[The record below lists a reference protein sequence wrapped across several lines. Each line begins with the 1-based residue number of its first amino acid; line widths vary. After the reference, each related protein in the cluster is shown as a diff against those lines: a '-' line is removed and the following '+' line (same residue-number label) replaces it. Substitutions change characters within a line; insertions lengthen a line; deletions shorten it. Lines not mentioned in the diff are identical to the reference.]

1 MSKNELL
8 ASLKNEPEADAMAGY
23 IHPFPCLSC
32 GGAVHVI
39 PVADIE
45 LSAGFACENC
55 GEVLYF
61 AGVSSDTGKYL
72 KGWIRPEEKAG
83 ARLANPYPDDPLGDA
98 PF

>member
-1 MSKNELL
+1 M
-8 ASLKNEPEADAMAGY
+8 EPQADLFAGRL
-23 IHPFPCLSC
+23 HPLPCLSC

-39 PVADIE
+39 PAADIE

-61 AGVSSDTGKYL
+61 VGYSDTLKYIR
-72 KGWIRPEEKAG
+72 GWLNPTEHETMSHKYPE
-83 ARLANPYPDDPLGDA
+83 PPDYMALDE

>member
-8 ASLKNEPEADAMAGY
+8 SQLATERQADLFASRV
-23 IHPFPCLSC
+23 HPLPCLSC
-32 GGAVHVI
+32 GGVVNILPA
-39 PVADIE
+39 ADIE

-61 AGVSSDTGKYL
+61 AGSNDAGKHL
-72 KGWIRPEEKAG
+72 KGWLKPGEVEA
-83 ARLANPYPDDPLGDA
+83 ARRVNPLPDYFGSDE